1 MHTLLE
7 ILRQSWLLVLQASPY
22 LLFGF
27 VLAGLLHTLL
37 PTEKLVRWLGKPN
50 WRSVFNA
57 ALIGTP
63 LPLCS
68 CSVVPV
74 ADTLRKGGASKGAT
88 TAFLISTPES
98 GVDSIS
104 VTYGL
109 LDPIMT
115 IARPIAAMLT
125 AFAAGIAQ
133 NLWGGKDSP
142 ESEPVGPKARE
153 DHCHTPVSAASS
165 CCSKAT
171 PEPEAQL
178 APSCCCSSE
187 AGAGEGSPES
197 GPAQR
202 KPIRSRLAGGLR
214 YGVVNMFE
222 DLAKYFVVGFLIAG
236 VLAVVLNEYDPARRA
251 LHSGWAPLV
260 MLIAGIP
267 MYVCASAATPMVA
280 VLIAQGLSP
289 GAALVFL
296 LAGPATNAASLVVL
310 RRILGQR
317 ALVIYLAAIVVC
329 ALALGYAVDGV
340 YALSGVAPRALERMQ
355 HDHTGF
361 DWLHWVA
368 ALAFMALILN
378 GLWRHYR
385 GRFGTGRQSASA
397 REETTD

>member
-1 MHTLLE
+1 MQTLLG
-7 ILRQSWLLVLQASPY
+7 ILNQSWLLVLQASPY

-27 VLAGLLHTLL
+27 VLAGLLHALL
-37 PTEKLVRWLGKPN
+37 PTEKLVRWLGKPD

-57 ALIGTP
+57 AAIGTP

-109 LDPIMT
+109 MDPIMT
-115 IARPIAAMLT
+115 IARPLAAMLT

-133 NLWGGKDSP
+133 NTWGGKESP
-142 ESEPVGPKARE
+142 ESEPVGPKAGE
-153 DHCHTPVSAASS
+153 DHCHTPEPAASS
-165 CCSKAT
+165 CCGDAT
-171 PEPEAQL
+171 PEP

-187 AGAGEGSPES
+187 ASPSRDTGEN
-197 GPAQR
+197 GPTQR
-202 KPIRSRLAGGLR
+202 KPVLSRLAGGLR
-214 YGVVNMFE
+214 YGLVNMFE

-317 ALVIYLAAIVVC
+317 AIVIYLAAIVVC
-329 ALALGYAVDGV
+329 ALALGYAVDAIYG
-340 YALSGVAPRALERMQ
+340 LSGILPRALERMQ

-368 ALAFMALILN
+368 AVAFMALILN

-385 GRFGTGRQSASA
+385 GRWAAGRRPSPA
-397 REETTD
+397 REGLTN

>member
-1 MHTLLE
+1 
-7 ILRQSWLLVLQASPY
+7 
-22 LLFGF
+22 
-27 VLAGLLHTLL
+27 
-37 PTEKLVRWLGKPN
+37 
-50 WRSVFNA
+50 
-57 ALIGTP
+57 
-63 LPLCS
+63 
-68 CSVVPV
+68 
-74 ADTLRKGGASKGAT
+74 
-88 TAFLISTPES
+88 
-98 GVDSIS
+98 
-104 VTYGL
+104 
-109 LDPIMT
+109 
-115 IARPIAAMLT
+115 
-125 AFAAGIAQ
+125 
-133 NLWGGKDSP
+133 
-142 ESEPVGPKARE
+142 
-153 DHCHTPVSAASS
+153 
-165 CCSKAT
+165 
-171 PEPEAQL
+171 
-178 APSCCCSSE
+178 
-187 AGAGEGSPES
+187 
-197 GPAQR
+197 
-202 KPIRSRLAGGLR
+202 
-214 YGVVNMFE
+214 MFE

>member
-7 ILRQSWLLVLQASPY
+7 ILNQSWLLVLQASPY

-27 VLAGLLHTLL
+27 VLAGLLHALL
-37 PTEKLVRWLGKPN
+37 PTDKLVRWLGKPD

-57 ALIGTP
+57 AAIGTP

-142 ESEPVGPKARE
+142 ET
-153 DHCHTPVSAASS
+153 DHCRAPVPAATS
-165 CCSKAT
+165 CCSEAT
-171 PEPEAQL
+171 PEP

-187 AGAGEGSPES
+187 ASTSRGDAENS
-197 GPAQR
+197 GAQR
-202 KPIRSRLAGGLR
+202 EALLPRLAGGLR
-214 YGVVNMFE
+214 YGLVSMFE

-317 ALVIYLAAIVVC
+317 ALVIYVAAIVIC

-340 YALSGVAPRALERMQ
+340 YALSGVVPRALEKM
-355 HDHTGF
+355 HDDHAGF

-368 ALAFMALILN
+368 AVVLTALILN

-385 GRFGTGRQSASA
+385 GRWAPGPGGRSS
-397 REETTD
+397 R

>member
-1 MHTLLE
+1 MHALLE
-7 ILRQSWLLVLQASPY
+7 ILSQSWLLVLQASPY

-27 VLAGLLHTLL
+27 VLAGLLHAFL
-37 PTEKLVRWLGKPN
+37 PTDRLARWLGKPS
-50 WRSVFNA
+50 WRSVLNA

-68 CSVVPV
+68 CSVLPV
-74 ADTLRKGGASKGAT
+74 ADTLRRRGASKGAT

-109 LDPIMT
+109 MDPIMT
-115 IARPIAAMLT
+115 IARPLAAMLT

-133 NLWGGKDSP
+133 NVWGGKESP
-142 ESEPVGPKARE
+142 ESEPVGPKAGQ
-153 DHCHTPVSAASS
+153 DHCHTPEPAASS
-165 CCSKAT
+165 CCGDAT
-171 PEPEAQL
+171 PEP
-178 APSCCCSSE
+178 APSSGCSSE
-187 AGAGEGSPES
+187 ASATEGSPKS
-197 GPAQR
+197 GAAQR
-202 KPIRSRLAGGLR
+202 KPIVSRLVGGLR
-214 YGVVNMFE
+214 YGLVDMFE

-236 VLAVVLNEYDPARRA
+236 VLAVVLNRYEPVQRA
-251 LHSGWAPLV
+251 LESSWAPFV

-317 ALVIYLAAIVVC
+317 AIVIYLAAIVVC
-329 ALALGYAVDGV
+329 ALALGYAVDAIYG
-340 YALSGVAPRALERMQ
+340 LSGILPRALEGM
-355 HDHTGF
+355 HDDHTGF
-361 DWLHWVA
+361 DWLHWPASLVFA
-368 ALAFMALILN
+368 ALVLN

-385 GRFGTGRQSASA
+385 GRWAAGRRPSPA
-397 REETTD
+397 REEVRS

>member
-1 MHTLLE
+1 MQTLLE
-7 ILRQSWLLVLQASPY
+7 ILNQSWLLVLQASPY

-98 GVDSIS
+98 GIDSIS

-133 NLWGGKDSP
+133 NLWGGKDVP
-142 ESEPVGPKARE
+142 ESEAIKAKAE
-153 DHCHTPVSAASS
+153 TDHCHTPEPAASS
-165 CCSKAT
+165 CCSEAT
-171 PEPEAQL
+171 PEP
-178 APSCCCSSE
+178 APSCGCSSE
-187 AGAGEGSPES
+187 ASAGQGSSES
-197 GPAQR
+197 GAAQR
-202 KPIRSRLAGGLR
+202 KPLLSRLAGGLR
-214 YGVVNMFE
+214 YGLVNMFE

-251 LHSGWAPLV
+251 LNSGWAPLV

-317 ALVIYLAAIVVC
+317 AIVIC

-340 YALSGVAPRALERMQ
+340 YALSGIAPRALERMH

-361 DWLHWVA
+361 DWLSWGA
-368 ALAFMALILN
+368 AVAFMALVLN

-385 GRFGTGRQSASA
+385 GRWAAGRGPSPA
-397 REETTD
+397 REEVRN